1 MQALC
6 LFEQLGDDFAADLDA
21 FLADENPPKAMQTYA
36 RGIVDD
42 YRTDRNAIDEC
53 IQSVVDN
60 WELKRLASVDR
71 NIMRVAVCELMHRTA
86 VPPKVAVNEA
96 IEIGKDFGTKE
107 SAAFINGIL
116 DAIVKRRA
124 QSGPT
129 ESTNSLDNNETHMEL
144 M

>member
-6 LFEQLGDDFAADLDA
+6 LFEQLGDDFSADLDA
-21 FLADENPPKAMQTYA
+21 FLGDENPPMAMQTYA

-42 YRTDRNAIDEC
+42 FRADRQAIDEC

-60 WELKRLASVDR
+60 WELKRLAPVDR
-71 NIMRVAVCELMHRTA
+71 NIMRVAVCELMHRPV

-96 IEIGKDFGTKE
+96 IEIGKEFGTKE
-107 SAAFINGIL
+107 SASFINGIL

-129 ESTNSLDNNETHMEL
+129 TSTSSYDNNETQMEL